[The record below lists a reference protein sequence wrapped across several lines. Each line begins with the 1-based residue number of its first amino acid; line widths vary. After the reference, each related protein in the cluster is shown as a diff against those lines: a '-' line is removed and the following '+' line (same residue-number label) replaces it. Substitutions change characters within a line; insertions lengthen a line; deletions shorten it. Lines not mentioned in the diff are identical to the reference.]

1 MWSKKTT
8 TSSGWPFLR
17 RESVQIDTGASVPY
31 LFSLFLSVLLGLPAA
46 SHAADASSQGFPTS
60 EGRLAL
66 VSVPSSEVL
75 EQVVSP
81 AAEMSQVQ
89 RGVEKRLRLLKLHR
103 ALGIASAVTMFT
115 AQSFGLVNRIAL
127 AEGVKRDDLQPTLA
141 LHRVFVGSSLVTYFG
156 AGAVAVGMPGPG
168 GDRASKLLS
177 GGPKV
182 MRNVHIGLAV
192 AHAIALAV
200 AGTTGVLQAYVA
212 RGTPAWEPLVTT
224 HQIAASTAAGLMLT
238 AAFVVK

>member
-1 MWSKKTT
+1 MRL
-8 TSSGWPFLR
+8 P
-17 RESVQIDTGASVPY
+17 P
-31 LFSLFLSVLLGLPAA
+31 VLLLAVALALPTLAHA
-46 SHAADASSQGFPTS
+46 QGAPALPGPGPAVEVRPLLLLPVPSVNRLEEAVAAD
-60 EGRLAL
+60 
-66 VSVPSSEVL
+66 SEVL
-75 EQVVSP
+75 QI
-81 AAEMSQVQ
+81 QQ
-89 RGVEKRLRLLKLHR
+89 GVEKRLRLLKVHR

-127 AEGVKRDDLQPTLA
+127 GQGVKRDELEPTLM

-156 AGAVAVGMPGPG
+156 AGAVAIGMPGPG
-168 GDRASKLLS
+168 GDRASKALL
-177 GGPKV
+177 GGPRV
-182 MRNVHIGLAV
+182 LRNVHIGLSI

-212 RGTPAWEPLVTT
+212 RDTSAWEPLVTT